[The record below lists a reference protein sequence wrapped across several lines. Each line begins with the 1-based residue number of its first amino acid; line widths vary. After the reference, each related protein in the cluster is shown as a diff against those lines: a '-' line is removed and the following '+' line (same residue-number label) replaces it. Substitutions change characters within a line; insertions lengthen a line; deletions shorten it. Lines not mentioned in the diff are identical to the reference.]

1 MLNIKPFRYK
11 ADIIYSVNSLMPF
24 KESYYY
30 KIKELI
36 RGKIV
41 LKGEADTRDQAQA
54 AINHF
59 LSAPND

>member
-1 MLNIKPFRYK
+1 MTKPFRYK

-36 RGKIV
+36 RGKLV
-41 LKGEADTRDQAQA
+41 LKGEADTKEKAQA
-54 AINHF
+54 AISNF
-59 LSAPND
+59 MSGKL